1 MLSNAFLKF
10 KPDLLVILGDRYEIF
25 SAASAAMIL
34 NLPIAHIHG
43 GEVTEGAYDE
53 AIRHSITKISHLHF
67 VATDEFRRIFP
78 IPEDVI
84 LVNPNIKQ
92 NPNY

>member
-1 MLSNAFLKF
+1 MANDDFAGGCIGRKDSGGSDVF
-10 KPDLLVILGDRYEIF
+10 GRF
-25 SAASAAMIL
+25 SDM
-34 NLPIAHIHG
+34 
-43 GEVTEGAYDE
+43 
-53 AIRHSITKISHLHF
+53 
-67 VATDEFRRIFP
+67 ATDEFRRIFP